1 MDPHRPR
8 IEFDATE
15 SGRETVLHPEVP
27 LDLGRDPRRESWI
40 AAAGQARE
48 AYDYWR
54 GKRDAESY
62 AVYRACADR
71 ADAAQDGLSAQSRFD

>member
-27 LDLGRDPRRESWI
+27 LDLGRDPLRESWI
-40 AAAGQARE
+40 AAAGQTAT
-48 AYDYWR
+48 
-54 GKRDAESY
+54 S
-62 AVYRACADR
+62 
-71 ADAAQDGLSAQSRFD
+71 